1 MLFSVI
7 QAHEPNTYTVF
18 SFSEIIVCLY
28 ILYVYKHVLNNI
40 FIYILIIYVYILI
53 MYIIYVCFKNV
64 CNNMQTHVTIYM
76 FEYMKIALHILS

>member
-28 ILYVYKHVLNNI
+28 ILYAYKRVLNNI

-53 MYIIYVCFKNV
+53 MYIIYTCVLRMYAITCKHMSLYICLN
-64 CNNMQTHVTIYM
+64 I
-76 FEYMKIALHILS
+76 